1 MRRVIN
7 HWSFLPITLASLF
20 WVAFVIFSR
29 FPVRVDLT
37 ADHRFT
43 LSDKTS
49 SVLASLDAP
58 LEIRIYLG
66 ENRKEVPLPPAYRQ
80 LNSEVDILMDNFRK
94 HAAKGVAIT
103 HVNLEESPIE
113 KEALNAARKFPVL
126 HSTER
131 GAERI
136 LSQVY
141 PYAAIGYKGQQI
153 VIDLI
158 SSQAV
163 SNDNDVAESLANM
176 EHRFYQ
182 GIAKLL
188 RPSIP
193 RIAIASGHGE
203 LSSGGSRSDLD
214 DLGDLLGADAFFALD
229 TVYIDNELSTVI
241 PETVDL
247 LIIAQPK
254 SPVFSEVALKSIDDF
269 VMKGGNLIMFLD
281 PCFLQQEARF
291 KEFVAGVDLG
301 LGPLLSSYGLRLNK
315 HLVQNFN
322 CVRQELPTGGS
333 LDGLSL
339 EQTRQ
344 PELKELLWPFFG
356 LFDAN
361 TNHATGQIDAP
372 VLGRYAST
380 LDIKHRRS
388 GIDYTPLLSTSPYV
402 NYFPEWNTISLT
414 EFARDSFALSSFEGE
429 QGVIAYL
436 LEGDIPS
443 HYDIMTKLN
452 GEYRT
457 SEAKVMV
464 FADGDMIQGGLGEMG
479 VHTTSEAQTRYGNRD
494 FLRNCVEYILGEE
507 EMIPHTTSFRKDVYM
522 DTERLSRTR
531 SKWLWINFLTPLLS
545 LLGMGG
551 LVYYIRRQRAV

>member
-20 WVAFVIFSR
+20 WVTFVIFSR

-43 LSDKTS
+43 LSNKTS

-163 SNDNDVAESLANM
+163 SNDDDVAESLANM

-229 TVYIDNELSTVI
+229 TVYIDNELPTVI
-241 PETVDL
+241 PGTVDL

-269 VMKGGNLIMFLD
+269 VMKGGNLMMFLD
-281 PCFLQQEARF
+281 PCFLQQEGRF

-356 LFDAN
+356 LFDVN

-388 GIDYTPLLSTSPYV
+388 GIDYTPLLFTSPYV
-402 NYFPEWNTISLT
+402 NFFPEWNTISLT
-414 EFARDSFALSSFEGE
+414 EYARDSFALSSFEGE

-443 HYDIMTKLN
+443 HHDIMTKLN

-479 VHTTSEAQTRYGNRD
+479 VHSTSEAQTRYGNRD